1 MLVSFK
7 KSSLKQTTNRPK
19 AKERKMKKII
29 FLVMFAVIIVVGCKG
44 SNVNEKEVWEV
55 TNVDHDVQDNT
66 IVSVVKYDYR
76 KGMWME
82 QKFPCFDKNYSFCKD
97 IKSGWIV
104 ITKSGKN
111 SKFFSPVE

>member
-1 MLVSFK
+1 
-7 KSSLKQTTNRPK
+7 
-19 AKERKMKKII
+19 MKKII
-29 FLVMFAVIIVVGCKG
+29 FLVMISIMVIAGCKKPATG
-44 SNVNEKEVWEV
+44 KEVWEV
-55 TNVDHDVQDNT
+55 TNVSRDVYDNT
-66 IVSVVKYDYR
+66 IVSIVKYDH
-76 KGMWME
+76 KEGMWIE